1 MVEEDT
7 ESEVK
12 SRSDIESPLIPPLE
26 SEEETIPT
34 DDLLDDSKLIEY
46 NLEALK
52 LYDDAF
58 EWLSSCGQKFCIISL
73 IGKSRFG
80 KKLNQERI
88 LIIVAKFACEIKEEY
103 QLF

>member
-1 MVEEDT
+1 MVEEDAD
-7 ESEVK
+7 SEVK

-34 DDLLDDSKLIEY
+34 DDVLDDSKLIEY

-58 EWLSSCGQKFCIISL
+58 EWLSSCAQKFCIISL

-80 KKLNQERI
+80 KKLDQERI
-88 LIIVAKFACEIKEEY
+88 SITL
-103 QLF
+103 L